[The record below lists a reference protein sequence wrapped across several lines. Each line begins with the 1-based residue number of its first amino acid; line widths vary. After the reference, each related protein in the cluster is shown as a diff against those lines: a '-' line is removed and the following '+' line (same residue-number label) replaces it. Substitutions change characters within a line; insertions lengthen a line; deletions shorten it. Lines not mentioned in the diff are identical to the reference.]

1 MIASVLAISVKTEDA
16 FAKDVLRRIDVVGA
30 QDLFAHWSSIFKK
43 AVHERAMDISV
54 EKEAD

>member
-1 MIASVLAISVKTEDA
+1 M
-16 FAKDVLRRIDVVGA
+16 GA
-30 QDLFAHWSSIFKK
+30 EKKKFSKSSIFKK